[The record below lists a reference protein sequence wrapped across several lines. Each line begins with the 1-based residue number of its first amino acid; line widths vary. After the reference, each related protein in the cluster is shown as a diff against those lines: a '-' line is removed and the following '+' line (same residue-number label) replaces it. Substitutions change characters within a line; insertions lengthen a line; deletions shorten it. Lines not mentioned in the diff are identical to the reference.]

1 MTKAAIR
8 WYTVSKEDLLDVLLG
23 EHSPQGL
30 GTSGFPSLDSKSGRL
45 ALGYPEEPAHGSYAP
60 PSLVVLHDDQV
71 ADTMSWLRVYA
82 GEASPVSQFA
92 RVALASDWRTFGEGT
107 GSLRL
112 DDGRPDRW
120 GCVAVGEALAQA
132 DGDADLQNMPLSR
145 LSSCFS
151 LPVGRAS
158 LLFGQGQSTRI
169 CVDRLRT
176 IASDSRLGR
185 RTVSIDQLSPIWA
198 IASSQ
203 VSEHVPAADAAVL
216 VMDAAT
222 QHFRNSNPGPR
233 LISPS
238 QLKDYPGLSSDSVE
252 ERVVAFNRL
261 SLEVLQQSPS
271 QLDGVVG
278 PVLAAAAFLVGRST
292 SHAFL
297 LKRLARVSPAASAWF
312 GAIAALAGPRAW
324 DAAWL
329 RAVKGAERLLRA
341 EFNWTNAPS
350 ADICWAEFAWLTG
363 TFDDLD
369 QLAAL
374 PKMLPRTLGIEVVPG
389 TVLQVRLGI
398 GGSEPE
404 ARALNEATARER
416 ALQDALGQFVSLAQR
431 VRGLVEKAHSP
442 SGGQQ
447 SLGIEAESGIYPKG
461 ARPKRKRETGAS

>member
-1 MTKAAIR
+1 MSKAFICWR
-8 WYTVSKEDLLDVLLG
+8 TVSREDLLDVLLG

-30 GTSGFPSLDSKSGRL
+30 VTSSFPSLDSKGERL
-45 ALGYPEEPAHGSYAP
+45 ALGYPAEPTPSSYAP
-60 PSLVVLHDDQV
+60 PSVVVLNDETV

-82 GEASPVSQFA
+82 SEASPVSQFA

-120 GCVAVGEALAQA
+120 GCVAVGEALAQV

-151 LPVGRAS
+151 MPVGRAS
-158 LLFGQGQSTRI
+158 ILFGQGQSTRI
-169 CVDRLRT
+169 CVDRLRA
-176 IASDSRLGR
+176 IASDRRFGR
-185 RTVSIDQLSPIWA
+185 RTVSVDQLTPIWA
-198 IASSQ
+198 IAGSQ
-203 VSEHVPAADAAVL
+203 VAEYVPAADAAVL
-216 VMDAAT
+216 VMEAAT
-222 QHFRNSNPGPR
+222 QHSTNATPNAR

-261 SLEVLQQSPS
+261 SQEVLQHSPS
-271 QLDGVVG
+271 QVDSVAGS
-278 PVLAAAAFLVGRST
+278 VLAAAAFLVGRST

-297 LKRLARVSPAASAWF
+297 LKRLARVSPAASVWF
-312 GAIAALAGPRAW
+312 GAMAALAGPRAW
-324 DAAWL
+324 DASWL

-341 EFNWTNAPS
+341 EFSWVNAPS
-350 ADICWAEFAWLTG
+350 ADICWAEFAWLAG

-369 QLAAL
+369 QLASL

-389 TVLQVRLGI
+389 TVLQVRLGA
-398 GGSEPE
+398 GTAEPD
-404 ARALNEATARER
+404 ARSTNEATIRER

-431 VRGLVEKAHSP
+431 VRGLVEKGPVAAS
-442 SGGQQ
+442 GQQ
-447 SLGIEAESGIYPKG
+447 SLNIDGESITYPKG
-461 ARPKRKRETGAS
+461 ARPKKRRDSGNA